1 MRALDS
7 LKAKVQ
13 EDYQSSFEFDKYE
26 IEEDIKKEVIENEA
40 IIFRNFRN
48 MSDSLYKVCKA
59 LYENSL
65 KLKKSEGSFMAWY
78 ENIGLSKD
86 KVSELLK
93 RYDLYMKFPKS
104 FQYVTSL
111 STQAVKLLTG
121 KDLDLNIVYDAVEL
135 EIIRV
140 DDIRCF
146 IEARTPQKDEIID
159 LDGNYKIEPL
169 IQKET
174 KKCINYKS
182 FEKLKKNINNMDAKQ
197 IIQTEKELELMEAY
211 IKDLRKNLADRG
223 KCFDNEEALQILEK
237 IDVVEENNDSKYIK
251 K

>member
-1 MRALDS
+1 MRALDN

-140 DDIRCF
+140 
-146 IEARTPQKDEIID
+146 
-159 LDGNYKIEPL
+159 
-169 IQKET
+169 
-174 KKCINYKS
+174 
-182 FEKLKKNINNMDAKQ
+182 
-197 IIQTEKELELMEAY
+197 
-211 IKDLRKNLADRG
+211 
-223 KCFDNEEALQILEK
+223 
-237 IDVVEENNDSKYIK
+237 
-251 K
+251 

>member
-1 MRALDS
+1 MRALAS

-13 EDYQSSFEFDKYE
+13 EDYQSSFEFEKYE

-48 MSDSLYKVCKA
+48 MSESLYKVCKA

-65 KLKKSEGSFMAWY
+65 KLKRSEGSFMAWY

-93 RYDLYMKFPKS
+93 RYDLYMNFPDKA
-104 FQYVTSL
+104 QYITSL

-121 KDLDLNIVYDAVEL
+121 KDLDINIVYDTVEL
-135 EIIRV
+135 ELIKV

-146 IEARTPQKDEIID
+146 IEARSTPKKDIIE
-159 LDGNYKIEPL
+159 LEEGYRIEPL

-174 KKCINYKS
+174 KKCVNYKN
-182 FEKLKKNINNMDAKQ
+182 FEKLRKNISAMDSKQ
-197 IIQTEKELELMEAY
+197 ISQVEKEIDLFEKY
-211 IKDLRKNLADRG
+211 IKELKKSLADRNLE
-223 KCFDNEEALQILEK
+223 FDNK
-237 IDVVEENNDSKYIK
+237 NNIK
-251 K
+251 LIK

>member
-1 MRALDS
+1 MKALAT

-13 EDYQSSFEFDKYE
+13 EDYQSSFEFEKYE

-48 MSDSLYKVCKA
+48 MSESLYKVCKA

-65 KLKKSEGSFMAWY
+65 KLKRSEGSFMAWY

-93 RYDLYMKFPKS
+93 RYDLYMNFPDKA
-104 FQYVTSL
+104 QYITSL

-121 KDLDLNIVYDAVEL
+121 KDLDINIVYDTVEL
-135 EIIRV
+135 ELIKV

-146 IEARTPQKDEIID
+146 IEARSTPKEDTIE
-159 LDGNYKIEPL
+159 LEDGYKIEPL

-174 KKCINYKS
+174 KKCVNYKN
-182 FEKLKKNINNMDAKQ
+182 FEKLRKNISAMDSKQ
-197 IIQTEKELELMEAY
+197 ISQVEKEIDLFEKY
-211 IKDLRKNLADRG
+211 IKELKKSLADRSLE
-223 KCFDNEEALQILEK
+223 FDNK
-237 IDVVEENNDSKYIK
+237 NNIK
-251 K
+251 LIK

>member
-1 MRALDS
+1 MKALAN
-7 LKAKVQ
+7 LKSKVQ
-13 EDYQSSFEFDKYE
+13 EDYQSSFEFEKYE
-26 IEEDIKKEVIENEA
+26 IEEDVKKEVIENEA

-140 DDIRCF
+140 EDIRCF
-146 IEARTPQKDEIID
+146 IEARTHQKDKIID
-159 LDGNYKIEPL
+159 LDDVYKVEPL

-174 KKCINYKS
+174 KKCVNYKN
-182 FEKLKKNINNMDAKQ
+182 FEKLRKNISNMDLKQ
-197 IIQTEKELELMEAY
+197 ISQVEKE
-211 IKDLRKNLADRG
+211 IDL
-223 KCFDNEEALQILEK
+223 FE
-237 IDVVEENNDSKYIK
+237 KYIK
-251 K
+251 ELKKSLTDRSLDFDNKNNIKLIE

>member
-159 LDGNYKIEPL
+159 LDGNYKIKP
-169 IQKET
+169 IVQKET
-174 KKCINYKS
+174 KKCVNYKN
-182 FEKLKKNINNMDAKQ
+182 FEKLKKDINKMDPKQ
-197 IIQTEKELELMEAY
+197 VSQTEREIESLEKYLR
-211 IKDLRKNLADRG
+211 DLKKSLADRSLD
-223 KCFDNEEALQILEK
+223 FDNK
-237 IDVVEENNDSKYIK
+237 NNIK
-251 K
+251 LIE

>member
-140 DDIRCF
+140 EDIRCF
-146 IEARTPQKDEIID
+146 IEARTPQKDKIID
-159 LDGNYKIEPL
+159 LDGNYKIEP
-169 IQKET
+169 IVQKET
-174 KKCINYKS
+174 KKCVNYKN
-182 FEKLKKNINNMDAKQ
+182 FEKLKKDINKMNPKQ
-197 IIQTEKELELMEAY
+197 VSQTEREIESLEKYLR
-211 IKDLRKNLADRG
+211 DLKKSLAGRSLD
-223 KCFDNEEALQILEK
+223 FDNK
-237 IDVVEENNDSKYIK
+237 NNIK
-251 K
+251 LIE

>member
-1 MRALDS
+1 MNALAS

-13 EDYQSSFEFDKYE
+13 EDYQSSFEFEKYE

-48 MSDSLYKVCKA
+48 MSESMYKICKA

-65 KLKKSEGSFMAWY
+65 KLKAEGSFMAWY

-93 RYDLYMKFPKS
+93 RYDLYMNFPDK
-104 FQYVTSL
+104 FQYITSL

-121 KDLDLNIVYDAVEL
+121 KELDLNIVYDAVDL
-135 EIIRV
+135 EIIKV
-140 DDIRCF
+140 EDIRCF
-146 IEARTPQKDEIID
+146 IESRTTPKDEVID
-159 LDGNYKIEPL
+159 LENEYKIEPF

-174 KKCINYKS
+174 KKCVNYKN
-182 FEKLKKNINNMDAKQ
+182 FEKLRKNISNMDLKQ
-197 IIQTEKELELMEAY
+197 ISQVEKE
-211 IKDLRKNLADRG
+211 IDL
-223 KCFDNEEALQILEK
+223 FE
-237 IDVVEENNDSKYIK
+237 KYIK
-251 K
+251 ELKKSLTNRSLDFDNKNNIKLIDNC

>member
-1 MRALDS
+1 MNALAS

-13 EDYQSSFEFDKYE
+13 EDYQSSFEFEKYE

-48 MSDSLYKVCKA
+48 MSESMYKICKA

-65 KLKKSEGSFMAWY
+65 KLKADGSFMAWY

-93 RYDLYMKFPKS
+93 RYDLYMNFPDKA
-104 FQYVTSL
+104 QYITSL

-121 KDLDLNIVYDAVEL
+121 KELDLNIVYDAVDL
-135 EIIRV
+135 EIIKV
-140 DDIRCF
+140 EDIRCF
-146 IEARTPQKDEIID
+146 LEARTTSKEEVID
-159 LDGNYKIEPL
+159 LEDEYKIEPL

-174 KKCINYKS
+174 KKCVNYKN
-182 FEKLKKNINNMDAKQ
+182 FEKLRKNISNMDLKQ
-197 IIQTEKELELMEAY
+197 ISQVEKEIDLFEKY
-211 IKDLRKNLADRG
+211 IKELKKSLADRSLD
-223 KCFDNEEALQILEK
+223 FDNK
-237 IDVVEENNDSKYIK
+237 NNIK
-251 K
+251 LIE

>member
-1 MRALDS
+1 MRALAN

-13 EDYQSSFEFDKYE
+13 EDYQSSFEFEKYE
-26 IEEDIKKEVIENEA
+26 IEEATKKEVIENEA

-48 MSDSLYKVCKA
+48 MSESLYKVCKA

-93 RYDLYMKFPKS
+93 RYDLYMNFPDKA
-104 FQYVTSL
+104 QYVTSL

-135 EIIRV
+135 ELIKV
-140 DDIRCF
+140 DDIRYF
-146 IEARTPQKDEIID
+146 LEARTTSKEEVID
-159 LDGNYKIEPL
+159 LEDEYKIEPL

-174 KKCINYKS
+174 KKCVNYKN
-182 FEKLKKNINNMDAKQ
+182 FEKLRKNISNMDLKQ
-197 IIQTEKELELMEAY
+197 ISQVEKE
-211 IKDLRKNLADRG
+211 IDL
-223 KCFDNEEALQILEK
+223 FE
-237 IDVVEENNDSKYIK
+237 KYIK
-251 K
+251 ELKKSLTNRSLDFDNKNNIKLIK

>member
-1 MRALDS
+1 MRALAN

-13 EDYQSSFEFDKYE
+13 EDYKSSFEFEKYE
-26 IEEDIKKEVIENEA
+26 IEEDTKKEVIENEA

-48 MSDSLYKVCKA
+48 MSESLYKVCKA

-65 KLKKSEGSFMAWY
+65 KLKKSEGSFIAWY

-93 RYDLYMKFPKS
+93 RYDLYMNFPDKA
-104 FQYVTSL
+104 QYVTSL

-135 EIIRV
+135 ELIKV

-146 IEARTPQKDEIID
+146 LEARTTSKEEVID
-159 LDGNYKIEPL
+159 LEDEYKIEPL

-174 KKCINYKS
+174 KKCVNYKN
-182 FEKLKKNINNMDAKQ
+182 FEKLRKNISNMDLKQ
-197 IIQTEKELELMEAY
+197 ISQVEKE
-211 IKDLRKNLADRG
+211 IDL
-223 KCFDNEEALQILEK
+223 FE
-237 IDVVEENNDSKYIK
+237 KYIK
-251 K
+251 ELKKSLTDRSLEFDNKNNIKLIDKC